1 MDPAAVHG
9 VMTLPHAVAA
19 VIATAEAVRRD
30 EAAEV
35 AQRVRAAREMDE
47 AYEHAR
53 MLLGGLAAARRRA
66 AAVFN

>member
-30 EAAEV
+30 EAAGLQE
-35 AQRVRAAREMDE
+35 RVRAAREME
-47 AYEHAR
+47 AAYERAR